1 MLGKIPFMN
10 YSTPTFVADELKARN
25 NIRRM
30 AEKAKA
36 NGLLFRP
43 HFKTHQSVEAGEW
56 FRSEGVTAITVSS
69 AEMAQRFAGAGWND
83 ITIAFPHNLHESEAV
98 AALAEK
104 ITINLLF
111 DNPEQAAAAAD
122 ALRSKAG
129 FFIKADTGYHRAGI
143 LPGDDASIN
152 AILGAAKGS
161 RLRFKGFLTH
171 AGHTYR
177 AGDPE
182 QVLAIH
188 RKSTQALALMKAGC
202 LDAFPE
208 IIASAGDTPSCSI
221 ASEFQGVDEIRPG
234 NFVYY
239 DLMQWMLGS
248 CTFHQIAAAV
258 ICPVI
263 SVYPDRNEA
272 LILGGAVHLSKE
284 SLQIHGGETVYG
296 LAVPF
301 ANGKWEDVQGDDY
314 LTALSQEHG
323 ILQTNSP
330 WAKNLKP
337 GDHLALI
344 PVHSCLAAD
353 LLVAKNKFAVVR

>member
-1 MLGKIPFMN
+1 MHSKIPFMN
-10 YSTPTFVADELKARN
+10 YFTPTFVADELKAGN
-25 NIRRM
+25 NILRM

-69 AEMAQRFAGAGWND
+69 VEMAQRFAGAGWND
-83 ITIAFPHNLHESEAV
+83 ITIAFPHNPHESEAV
-98 AALAEK
+98 AALADN
-104 ITINLLF
+104 INLNLLF
-111 DNPEQAAAAAD
+111 DNPVQAAAAAS
-122 ALRSKAG
+122 AVRNTTG

-143 LPGDDASIN
+143 LPGDDATISC
-152 AILGAAKGS
+152 ILDAAKES
-161 RLRFKGFLTH
+161 PLRFKGFLTH

-177 AGDPE
+177 AKDPE
-182 QVLAIH
+182 QVLKIH
-188 RKSTQALALMKAGC
+188 LNSTQALAGMKARY

-221 ASEFQGVDEIRPG
+221 ANEFQDVDEIRPG

-248 CTFHQIAAAV
+248 CTFHRIAAAV

-263 SVYPDRNEA
+263 SVYPHRNEA

-284 SLQIHGGETVYG
+284 SLQIKGEETVFG

-301 ANGKWEDVQGDDY
+301 INGKWEDAQGHDY
-314 LTALSQEHG
+314 LTSLSQEHG

-337 GDHLALI
+337 GDCIAVI

-353 LLVAKNKFAVVR
+353 LLVAKNKFYIVR